1 MICILENRI
10 STKHPQTTNIELP
23 GLNMEQNQIESSA
36 GWTLI
41 YISQH
46 LSCKPIK
53 DHQIYCPKELESTF
67 IEVLI
72 PNKKSHLIG
81 VVYKH
86 PSMKHYKFNN
96 DFINTL
102 LENLTL
108 ENTPSDMTGNFN
120 LNLIK
125 YK

>member
-1 MICILENRI
+1 M
-10 STKHPQTTNIELP
+10 
-23 GLNMEQNQIESSA
+23 
-36 GWTLI
+36 
-41 YISQH
+41 
-46 LSCKPIK
+46 
-53 DHQIYCPKELESTF
+53 ESTF

-81 VVYKH
+81 VAYKH

-120 LNLIK
+120 LNRIK